1 MSLLKRKEEKT
12 QIISVRVPGSAKG
25 SGSHAASVTHAERM
39 FRNADRIRIAVLR
52 EEPPLS
58 RNTISASSACWMFSA
73 LRRHTVRGR
82 RAGSGPG
89 ALFAANRVDHFFCLI
104 GRNDLVFVAWK
115 NMGGTASR
123 CAWLLASAPG
133 KGPAFR
139 HTPPMSRPR

>member
-73 LRRHTVRGR
+73 LRRHTVAGEEQVADRELFLR
-82 RAGSGPG
+82 R
-89 ALFAANRVDHFFCLI
+89 I
-104 GRNDLVFVAWK
+104 
-115 NMGGTASR
+115 ASTIF
-123 CAWLLASAPG
+123 SV
-133 KGPAFR
+133 
-139 HTPPMSRPR
+139 